1 MQPPVAVKFPLLGT
15 VKKLN
20 EGSAGNP
27 DAAANLD
34 RSDCFVSNELIGSVP
49 TDAERSGKLLNGHD
63 LGEVLKIIIHREV
76 PFCIWL

>member
-15 VKKLN
+15 SKELN

-34 RSDCFVSNELIGSVP
+34 RFDRFVSNELVGGVP
-49 TDAERSGKLLNGHD
+49 TDAERGGKFLNGHD
-63 LGEVLKIIIHREV
+63 LGDVLKIVIHR
-76 PFCIWL
+76 